1 MNNNQNNQNNNK
13 NLHNQLEEIVFDTE
27 VLTEEDPISLL
38 TLISNK
44 TINKVD
50 AWRIL
55 QLIHSGDL
63 TSNLP
68 QYGILTVFSL
78 SKSYIQFAELFEQG
92 CQMLREN
99 NILTEEIEKVHQK
112 RIKEILSQK
121 GIDLYEETVIVT
133 KSAKNTNK
141 TNKNNKNGKPKNKK
155 NN

>member
-1 MNNNQNNQNNNK
+1 MNNNYNKPNDNK
-13 NLHNQLEEIVFDTE
+13 NLNNQLEEMVFDTE

-112 RIKEILSQK
+112 RIKEILSRK
-121 GIDLYEETVIVT
+121 GIDLFEETVIVK

>member
-1 MNNNQNNQNNNK
+1 MNNNYNNQNNNK
-13 NLHNQLEEIVFDTE
+13 NLNNQLEEIVFDTA

-38 TLISNK
+38 TLISSK
-44 TINKVD
+44 TINNVD

-78 SKSYIQFAELFEQG
+78 SKSYIQFTELFEQG

-121 GIDLYEETVIVT
+121 GIDLFEETVIVT

-141 TNKNNKNGKPKNKK
+141 TNKNNKNGKTKNKK

>member
-1 MNNNQNNQNNNK
+1 MNNNYNNQNNNK
-13 NLHNQLEEIVFDTE
+13 NLNNQLEEIVFDTA

-38 TLISNK
+38 TLISSK
-44 TINKVD
+44 TINNVD

-78 SKSYIQFAELFEQG
+78 SKSYIQFTELFEQG

-121 GIDLYEETVIVT
+121 GIDLFEETVIVT
-133 KSAKNTNK
+133 KSVKNTNK
-141 TNKNNKNGKPKNKK
+141 TNKNNKNGKTKNKK

>member
-1 MNNNQNNQNNNK
+1 MKNNHNNQNNNL
-13 NLHNQLEEIVFDTE
+13 NNQIEEIVFDTE

-78 SKSYIQFAELFEQG
+78 SKNYIQFAELFEQG

-112 RIKEILSQK
+112 RIKEILSRK
-121 GIDLYEETVIVT
+121 GIDLFEETVIVN

>member
-1 MNNNQNNQNNNK
+1 MNNHYNNQNNYKNHNK
-13 NLHNQLEEIVFDTE
+13 QLEEMVFDTE
-27 VLTEEDPISLL
+27 VLTEEDPIALL

-44 TINKVD
+44 TINKLD

-78 SKSYIQFAELFEQG
+78 SKNYIQFAELFEQG

-99 NILTEEIEKVHQK
+99 DILTEEIEKVHQK
-112 RIKEILSQK
+112 RIKEILSRK
-121 GIDLYEETVIVT
+121 GIDLVEETVIVK
-133 KSAKNTNK
+133 KSLKNTNK
-141 TNKNNKNGKPKNKK
+141 TNKNNKNGKSKNKK

>member
-13 NLHNQLEEIVFDTE
+13 NLDNQLEEIVFDTE

-112 RIKEILSQK
+112 RIKEILSKK

-133 KSAKNTNK
+133 KSVKNTNK